1 MAEKWFTKIFL
12 CKIWAIPNLQN
23 FQHPNPCN
31 FAKRVGLSVAI
42 PRSIAY
48 KISAKL
54 SQRLLRDFHC
64 NPYCEKRDTKKF
76 TFILSFRR
84 NLNKVCE
91 KVNLDSFGMT
101 NFAEILKH
109 QFLRQ
114 IMQQLC
120 VNNFCANCRLFPMSA
135 MSTIQNVSF
144 NICFIRKCF

>member
-1 MAEKWFTKIFL
+1 MAGKWFAKIFL

-23 FQHPNPCN
+23 SQRLNPCN
-31 FAKRVGLSVAI
+31 FAKRVGLSVAT

-54 SQRLLRDFHC
+54 SQRLLRGFHC
-64 NPYCEKRDTKKF
+64 NPYCEERDVKKF

-101 NFAEILKH
+101 NYVEIFKK
-109 QFLRQ
+109 QTSS
-114 IMQQLC
+114 
-120 VNNFCANCRLFPMSA
+120 VSYA
-135 MSTIQNVSF
+135 TIPY
-144 NICFIRKCF
+144 

>member
-1 MAEKWFTKIFL
+1 MG
-12 CKIWAIPNLQN
+12 
-23 FQHPNPCN
+23 NPQ
-31 FAKRVGLSVAI
+31 FAKF
-42 PRSIAY
+42 P
-48 KISAKL
+48 SAKPKQFCKKGRAFRCNSSCQKL
-54 SQRLLRDFHC
+54 SQRLLWGFHC

-84 NLNKVCE
+84 NLNKLRE

-120 VNNFCANCRLFPMSA
+120 VNNFCANCRFFPMSA
-135 MSTIQNVSF
+135 MSAIQNVSF

>member
-1 MAEKWFTKIFL
+1 MQKGSGFSLQFLVPKLTKFMKNFPIAY
-12 CKIWAIPNLQN
+12 CGVSTAIPIARKIRKKIENNLKTT
-23 FQHPNPCN
+23 F
-31 FAKRVGLSVAI
+31 
-42 PRSIAY
+42 
-48 KISAKL
+48 
-54 SQRLLRDFHC
+54 LL
-64 NPYCEKRDTKKF
+64 
-76 TFILSFRR
+76 FRR
-84 NLNKVCE
+84 NLNKLRK

-109 QFLRQ
+109 QLLRQ

>member
-1 MAEKWFTKIFL
+1 MVGKWYTKIFL
-12 CKIWAIPNLQN
+12 YRIWAIPNLQN
-23 FQHPNPCN
+23 FPALSPNN
-31 FAKRVGLSVAI
+31 FAKRVGLFVAI
-42 PRSIAY
+42 PRSQAY
-48 KISAKL
+48 KIYEKL
-54 SQRLLRDFHC
+54 SHRLLRDFHC

-84 NLNKVCE
+84 NLNKLRE

-120 VNNFCANCRLFPMSA
+120 VNNFCANCRFFPMSA